1 MTQKKKDFTASTAAA
16 LGEQRSVVAKIVAP
30 AAAPATAPTSTPA
43 APTAPRRAP
52 EDFMAGLPKRQLL
65 YTNYGGTE
73 VRVTFMLTQR
83 QYEQIRRIC
92 FAQNTKQKHVFQTAV
107 QDFIDKYEKDNGKLL

>member
-1 MTQKKKDFTASTAAA
+1 MAQKKKDFTATTKAV
-16 LGEQRSVVAKIVAP
+16 LNGQRSVIAKIVAP
-30 AAAPATAPTSTPA
+30 TPAPTA
-43 APTAPRRAP
+43 APTAPAEQKKP

-92 FAQNTKQKHVFQTAV
+92 FARNTKQKHVFQTAV
-107 QDFIDKYEKDNGKLL
+107 QEFIDNYERDNGKLL

>member
-16 LGEQRSVVAKIVAP
+16 LGEQRSVVAKIVTP
-30 AAAPATAPTSTPA
+30 TAAPTAAPTSTPA
-43 APTAPRRAP
+43 AQKTP
-52 EDFMAGLPKRQLL
+52 EDIIAGLPKRQLL
-65 YTNYGGTE
+65 YTNFGGTE

-92 FAQNTKQKHVFQTAV
+92 FAQNTKQKYVFQTAV

>member
-16 LGEQRSVVAKIVAP
+16 LGEQRSVVAKIVTP
-30 AAAPATAPTSTPA
+30 TAAPTTAPTSTPVA
-43 APTAPRRAP
+43 QKTP
-52 EDFMAGLPKRQLL
+52 EDIIAGLPKRQLL
-65 YTNYGGTE
+65 YTNFGGTE

-92 FAQNTKQKHVFQTAV
+92 FAQNTKQKYVFQTAV
-107 QDFIDKYEKDNGKLL
+107 QDFIDDYEAKNGKLL